1 MKNRLG
7 VLSAILAAGFVLT
20 SVMPSTAYA
29 YEGCHQRI
37 VRAERR
43 LDRAIR
49 RHGPNSPQAQRRR
62 EQLEAVRA
70 HCR

>member
-1 MKNRLG
+1 MKNRFR
-7 VLSAILAAGFVLT
+7 VLSLILAAGFVIT
-20 SVMPSTAYA
+20 SAMPSTAYA
-29 YEGCHQRI
+29 YQGCRQRI

-70 HCR
+70 SCR